1 MKIAI
6 VGPGA
11 TGLLLA
17 SFFLRSK
24 EDIWILDKDAERAA
38 RLRKNGIRVDGL
50 THAKIPNPNVTAS
63 ARELSDAAFWFLC
76 VKSYDTKPV
85 LKQIGDFVSD
95 GAFIA
100 SLQNG
105 LGNTELLAECFGAR
119 RVIAGATG
127 IGALLTGEGTVR
139 HSGEGEVVLARID
152 GIIGAE
158 MKDLRE
164 LFRKSKI
171 PLKISKD
178 INGVL
183 WSKLVINVGINA
195 LSALLKVPN
204 GRIHQSEGARR
215 IFREA
220 ITEAVRVA
228 KRKRVRLDF
237 DDAVAKAESVCEATS
252 ENISS
257 MLQDVLRR
265 KKTEIDFLNGA
276 VVRQGES
283 YSIKTPVNALLVD
296 LVKAVE
302 AAYPF
307 EIGREFVSAGK
318 G

>member
-11 TGLLLA
+11 LGLLFT
-17 SFFLRSK
+17 SFLLRSK
-24 EDIWILDKDAERAA
+24 EEIWILDHDAERAA
-38 RLRKNGIRVDGL
+38 RLKKNGIRVDGL

-63 ARELSDAAFWFLC
+63 ARELSDAGFWFLC
-76 VKSYDTKPV
+76 VKSYDTKQV
-85 LKQIGDFVSD
+85 LKQIGDFVAD
-95 GAFIA
+95 AAFIVT
-100 SLQNG
+100 LQNG
-105 LGNTELLAECFGAR
+105 LGNTELLAERFGAK
-119 RVIAGATG
+119 RVLAGATG
-127 IGALLTGEGTVR
+127 IGALLLNEGMVR
-139 HSGEGEVVLARID
+139 HAGEGEVVLARAD
-152 GIIGAE
+152 ATIGAE

-164 LFRKSKI
+164 LFRRSKI

-178 INGVL
+178 LNGVL
-183 WSKLVINVGINA
+183 WSKLVINAGINA
-195 LSALLKVPN
+195 LGALLKVPN
-204 GRIHQSEGARR
+204 GRILQSEGARR

-220 ITEAVRVA
+220 VTEAVRVA

-257 MLQDVLRR
+257 MLQDVLGK

-276 VVRQGES
+276 VVRQGAS
-283 YSIKTPVNALLVD
+283 YGIKTPVNALLAD
-296 LVKAVE
+296 LIKAVE

-307 EIGREFVSAGK
+307 EIGRDFVSAGK